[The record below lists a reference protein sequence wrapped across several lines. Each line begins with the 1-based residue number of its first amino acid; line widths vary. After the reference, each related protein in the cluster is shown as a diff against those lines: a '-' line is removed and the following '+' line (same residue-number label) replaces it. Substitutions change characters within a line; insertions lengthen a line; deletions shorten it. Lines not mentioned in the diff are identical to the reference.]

1 MNNLFIEGTNGTPF
15 VSFDVEKGVLALK
28 GKSLPEDAIRFYK
41 SIDRSLDEFIEKRS
55 STLLEIN
62 CEFVYIN
69 TSSSKALYNILKKA
83 VENLR
88 HNVSIV
94 WGYEE
99 DDEDLQEQGQDFADA
114 LGVEFQYKQF
124 AA

>member
-1 MNNLFIEGTNGTPF
+1 MNNLFIEGTNGTPS
-15 VSFDVEKGVLALK
+15 VSFNVDKGILTMG
-28 GKSLPEDAIRFYK
+28 GKSLPEDAVGFYK
-41 SIDRSLDEFIEKRS
+41 TIDESLNEFIVEKNDN
-55 STLLEIN
+55 LLTIT

-69 TSSSKALYNILKKA
+69 TSSSKALYNLLKKA
-83 VENLR
+83 VENLK

-114 LGVEFQYKQF
+114 LGVNFKYKMF